1 MALKKVPPILKTPAK
16 PAGKVPPEAKA
27 SPPKADSEAD
37 ADKTLT
43 HPGSGLAKAG
53 AIDPRSSATTL
64 SSDKST
70 APATEP
76 KPAPAADE
84 SKAAASTAE
93 TQAAPVQAAAEA
105 LRARVAEGNLG
116 LGVSDNGDSGDLP
129 GPRTPGTQSSD
140 SGLAGVGPGGDSS
153 SSGTGTVTS
162 EGGRDPFGGNL
173 TGRLDADMANA
184 LSQLDASR
192 PDLRGGLDVFQA
204 APGSAATTPT
214 SGGQEQF
221 DTGAARPN
229 SGSDPG
235 AEHAADVAG
244 EVTGGLGSWASMLG
258 DRHADAMNELGIMG
272 GLIGDAA
279 AKESSPSVAW
289 TDDSGRTLGEIF
301 NDALY
306 DQLNSFKDW
315 VYIDTP
321 ADIYTGVQETIIQAQ
336 ATPAGLRTGFQNLIV
351 DTFGSGDEP
360 EPDDGLPPI
369 PPLDPETVKNAPPE
383 EPDAT
388 DAAGSVGRPDP
399 EGGKPTPAQIA
410 FRQSLRDALGGAQT
424 GGGDVDPVDNGG
436 VLPGG
441 SHFAGAAN
449 DNLGLV
455 GQPAGPTTGTGGT
468 MHAPTTGTDIDP
480 LEGSAYSGPALG
492 GDPLDLEFGSTT
504 LGLDFAPSFSNDNDD
519 GNGNEDE
526 GDTDDDDQA

>member
-1 MALKKVPPILKTPAK
+1 
-16 PAGKVPPEAKA
+16 
-27 SPPKADSEAD
+27 
-37 ADKTLT
+37 
-43 HPGSGLAKAG
+43 
-53 AIDPRSSATTL
+53 
-64 SSDKST
+64 SDKST

-93 TQAAPVQAAAEA
+93 TQAASVQAAAEA
-105 LRARVAEGNLG
+105 LRARVAEENLR

-129 GPRTPGTQSSD
+129 GLRTPGSQSSD
-140 SGLAGVGPGGDSS
+140 SGTAGAGPGGVAS
-153 SSGTGTVTS
+153 SSGTGGGAGSSDSASSGTATS

-192 PDLRGGLDVFQA
+192 PDLRGGLDVFQP
-204 APGSAATTPT
+204 APGSTATTPA
-214 SGGQEQF
+214 SGGQEPF
-221 DTGAARPN
+221 DTGSTRPN

-244 EVTGGLGSWASMLG
+244 QVTGGLGSTGSMLG

-279 AKESSPSVAW
+279 AKESSPSVASTSDPDSKSLW
-289 TDDSGRTLGEIF
+289 GEALSKWWDDQTAVFRALGNNLANGF
-301 NDALY
+301 NA
-306 DQLNSFKDW
+306 
-315 VYIDTP
+315 P
-321 ADIYTGVQETIIQAQ
+321 GDIYVEAQEMIIEAQ
-336 ATPAGLRTGFQNLIV
+336 ATPAGLRTGFQNFIV

-383 EPDAT
+383 EPDAA

-424 GGGDVDPVDNGG
+424 GSGDIDPADNGG

-441 SHFAGAAN
+441 SHFAGTAN

-455 GQPAGPTTGTGGT
+455 GQPAGPATGTGGT